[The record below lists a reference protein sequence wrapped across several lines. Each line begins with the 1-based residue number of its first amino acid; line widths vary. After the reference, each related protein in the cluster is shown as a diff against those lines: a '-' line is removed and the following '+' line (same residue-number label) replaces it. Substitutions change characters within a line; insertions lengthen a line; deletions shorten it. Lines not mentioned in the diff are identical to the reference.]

1 MKEEAELLCNQVQLI
16 TREFSYKGSKLNH
29 NDREKEVF
37 AKKLH
42 LWHSNLFFLIGNN
55 CYESSKEGSAKLFPK
70 DCLSFNVLYLERG
83 F

>member
-37 AKKLH
+37 AKKIH
-42 LWHSNLFFLIGNN
+42 L
-55 CYESSKEGSAKLFPK
+55 
-70 DCLSFNVLYLERG
+70 
-83 F
+83 